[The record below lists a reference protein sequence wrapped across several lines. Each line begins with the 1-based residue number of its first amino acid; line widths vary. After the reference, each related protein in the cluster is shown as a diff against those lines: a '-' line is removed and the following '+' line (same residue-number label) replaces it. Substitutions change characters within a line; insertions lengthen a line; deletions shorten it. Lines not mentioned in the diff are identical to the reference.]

1 MDKIGV
7 WCRVSGEEQRENTSL
22 DSQKELGIKFC
33 QRNNYEYEVFSEVI
47 SGTKLIDKENA
58 TTESVL
64 RSLEDKLFS
73 GEIVGLW
80 LYDYDRLVRD
90 VEVMVY
96 FKKLVEETKC
106 KVFVLNEEK
115 DIEGDDFL
123 DFGIRSI
130 IGDFERRKIL
140 KRMKEGRNR
149 RWKEGKGLGK
159 IGYGFDNGK
168 GKVWINEEESKVIK
182 DIYKFFLYKSV
193 KKYGD
198 CQKLLTQKY
207 GFTLNGKRLDG
218 GLVKRVLGND
228 KYNGRLVYRTKTDG
242 DFVFDLDKIVDDEI
256 FGLVKEKLKFVK
268 GIRSVNTK
276 EIYLLK
282 GLVYCKDCVR
292 KMWIEGSGKVVN
304 GKSYRYY
311 KCSSY
316 KENEKRRRRGL
327 EEDNKFDCVSGNRG
341 NKISKDKIDEIV
353 WNGLF
358 KLLSNSD
365 SVIKEYKKRF
375 SDNLGTKDR
384 FISKSKYYKKEL
396 KRIEGLKSKMVT
408 MVLENKWSDVEYDN
422 WCKTEYDEKK
432 LEFNEK
438 LNSLKIESLKYGY
451 VDKIESWMDLMREDL
466 IRDYNIERKEDRR
479 RIIERYISKV
489 FVKELLGEGNDK
501 VFQINL
507 LVKIGGKTGS
517 VDFEYNRN
525 KKSLDLKLIEKD
537 FYILNDDLVKGSILV
552 YKNEIIIGLK
562 FIIRYNASGKFRVK
576 IDDITIL
583 NIDF

>member
-1 MDKIGV
+1 MNKIGI

-22 DSQKELGIKFC
+22 DSQRELGIDFC
-33 QRNNYEYEVFSEVI
+33 KRNNYEYEIFSEVI
-47 SGTKLIDKENA
+47 SGTKLIDKESR
-58 TTESVL
+58 TTERVL

-73 GEIVGLW
+73 GEIIGLW

-90 VEVMVY
+90 VEIMVY

-115 DIEGDDFL
+115 DIGGDDFL

-140 KRMKEGRNR
+140 KRMKDGRNR

-159 IGYGFDNGK
+159 IGYGFDNAK
-168 GKVWINEEESKVIK
+168 GKVWINEQEGKVIK
-182 DIYKFFLYKSV
+182 DIYKFFMYKSV

-207 GFTLNGKRLDG
+207 GFTHNGKRLDG
-218 GLVKRVLGND
+218 GLVKRVLGNE
-228 KYNGRLVYRTKTDG
+228 KYNGKLVYKTKTDG
-242 DFVFDLDKIVDDEI
+242 DFVFHLDKIVDDEI

-276 EIYLLK
+276 EIYVLK
-282 GLVYCKDCVR
+282 GLVYCKDCER

-327 EEDNKFDCVSGNRG
+327 EEDTKFYCLSGNRG

-353 WNGLF
+353 WSGLF

-375 SDNLGTKDR
+375 RDNLGTKDR

-396 KRIEGLKSKMVT
+396 IRLEGLKSKMVT
-408 MVLENKWSDVEYDN
+408 MVLKDKWSDVEYDN
-422 WCKTEYDEKK
+422 WCKTEYDDKK
-432 LEFNEK
+432 LEFNAK
-438 LNSLKIESLKYGY
+438 LNSLKTESLKYGY
-451 VDKIESWMDLMREDL
+451 VDKIESWMDLMKEDL
-466 IRDYNIERKEDRR
+466 LRDYNIKRKEDRR
-479 RIIERYISKV
+479 RIVERYVSKV
-489 FVKELLGEGNDK
+489 FIKELHGEEGQK

-507 LVKIGGKTGS
+507 IIKIGGKTGS
-517 VDFEYNRN
+517 VGFEYNKN

-537 FYILNDDLVKGSILV
+537 FYILNDDLVAGT
-552 YKNEIIIGLK
+552 GLEPVT
-562 FIIRYNASGKFRVK
+562 FG
-576 IDDITIL
+576 L
-583 NIDF
+583 